1 MLRAMG
7 YRERLDPLVLARE
20 REVEALTREIDART
34 LLAQA
39 QATLARAEAE
49 LELARQL
56 HGAQVAQLRRLDALA
71 RAHGRAAEQDGSL
84 AADRDNVEL
93 RRQRHAREI
102 RRMRV
107 RTGCRARGARAARG
121 VLTQAEREAYE
132 ARRELERLSS
142 P

>member
-1 MLRAMG
+1 MG

-102 RRMRV
+102 DECESALAAAREE
-107 RTGCRARGARAARG
+107 RARARG